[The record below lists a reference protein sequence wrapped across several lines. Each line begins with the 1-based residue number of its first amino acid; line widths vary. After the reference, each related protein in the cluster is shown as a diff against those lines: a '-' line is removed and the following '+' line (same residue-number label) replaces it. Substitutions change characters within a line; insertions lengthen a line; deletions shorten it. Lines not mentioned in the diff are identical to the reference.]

1 MSENQNNLRQ
11 MSAAD
16 IPQTLPSFP
25 SEDGSGSAVVVPD
38 DIPQTLPSFPSVDG
52 SGNPIPDT
60 PQTLPSFPQPIPPSN
75 NTPNQLPGKVFPCSR
90 TGRGSQCECRFPEGS
105 YQPCFR

>member
-75 NTPNQLPGKVFPCSR
+75 NTPNQPTTRCCRVRFFHAAAQAGAVNVNV
-90 TGRGSQCECRFPEGS
+90 GSQR
-105 YQPCFR
+105 

>member
-38 DIPQTLPSFPSVDG
+38 DIPQTLPSFP
-52 SGNPIPDT
+52 
-60 PQTLPSFPQPIPPSN
+60 
-75 NTPNQLPGKVFPCSR
+75 
-90 TGRGSQCECRFPEGS
+90 EC
-105 YQPCFR
+105 